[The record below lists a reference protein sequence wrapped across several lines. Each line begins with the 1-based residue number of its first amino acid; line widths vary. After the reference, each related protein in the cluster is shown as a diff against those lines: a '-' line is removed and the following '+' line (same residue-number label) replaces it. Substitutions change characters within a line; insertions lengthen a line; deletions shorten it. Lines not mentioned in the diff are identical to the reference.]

1 MFAIIAKKKTHSR
14 LPTATHLNINLCS
27 QDEARK
33 MNRRV
38 SRLCF
43 SRAHGV
49 VVSHP
54 LRMRKALGSNPSVSI
69 FAKRALMRKPFAAH
83 AYSPTVK
90 NDPGR
95 TRTCNLWFRRPTPY
109 PLGHRASQEQVLLAN
124 TTNHDIGREI
134 RTSKKGRPWQDS
146 NLQSLLRVTAREGVQ
161 EPMPYPFGHR
171 VKRTGVGKKKRP
183 WQDSNLHI
191 WSHAR
196 HPHTQRAAGA
206 AQLRHC
212 WQEFQCL
219 IHSAT
224 GSNTSKLRKKQRP
237 WQDSNLQIW

>member
-1 MFAIIAKKKTHSR
+1 MSLQMFAIIAKKKTHSR

-109 PLGHRASQEQVLLAN
+109 PLGHRASCYLFRVVTLKQRGSTAGQRAWHERSSALGPARLAP
-124 TTNHDIGREI
+124 GAYR
-134 RTSKKGRPWQDS
+134 RLGSSAP
-146 NLQSLLRVTAREGVQ
+146 
-161 EPMPYPFGHR
+161 
-171 VKRTGVGKKKRP
+171 
-183 WQDSNLHI
+183 
-191 WSHAR
+191 
-196 HPHTQRAAGA
+196 AAGA
-206 AQLRHC
+206 NPRSRRA
-212 WQEFQCL
+212 
-219 IHSAT
+219 I
-224 GSNTSKLRKKQRP
+224 
-237 WQDSNLQIW
+237 